1 MVYSIKKKELNP
13 LMFALIFNIILG
25 VTWFI
30 CLVWAYY
37 EYNECRKLKKKKIE
51 EKKTNDRAS

>member
-1 MVYSIKKKELNP
+1 MVYSNP
-13 LMFALIFNIILG
+13 LMFALIINIILG

-37 EYNECRKLKKKKIE
+37 EYNEYRKLKKKKIE
-51 EKKTNDRAS
+51 DANLLETL